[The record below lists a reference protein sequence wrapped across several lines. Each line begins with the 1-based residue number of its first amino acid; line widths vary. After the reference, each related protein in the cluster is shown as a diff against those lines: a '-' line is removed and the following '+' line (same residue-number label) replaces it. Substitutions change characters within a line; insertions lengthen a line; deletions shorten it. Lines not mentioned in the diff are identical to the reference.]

1 MQGQIKTAMI
11 RRMAKLI
18 INADDLGAGNETD
31 RAIFET
37 FDSGVVTSASL
48 LVNGPSACS
57 AAASALER
65 NLPVGL
71 HINLSEGRPLNGPI
85 DGLTEADGSF
95 AGKQKT
101 RLKLLTQT
109 FDHPALRREIQA
121 QVQVAFD
128 WGLKPDHL
136 DSHQHVFLFPGIT
149 EAIIATARQFEIN
162 ALRLPLPHLL
172 GQTPEPTLQQDLALY
187 QRLAPD
193 AAEKIYT
200 TGLYCPQGL
209 FGLDCLNNLTRSLL
223 AELLGAIPPEGCW
236 ELMVHPGHPDPDNP
250 FSGPKR
256 ELEWRALTDDK
267 ISDLIRELNIELI
280 SFGGL
285 PCAS

>member
-1 MQGQIKTAMI
+1 MI

-18 INADDLGAGNETD
+18 INADDLGTGNATD

-48 LVNGPSACS
+48 LVNGRSACR
-57 AAASALER
+57 AATSALER
-65 NLPVGL
+65 NLPVGV
-71 HINLSEGRPLNGPI
+71 HINLSEGNPLSGPI

-95 AGKQKT
+95 AGKHKT
-101 RLKLLTQT
+101 RRKLHALTL
-109 FDHPALRREIQA
+109 DHFALRREIQA
-121 QVQVAFD
+121 QIQVVFD

-136 DSHQHVFLFPGIT
+136 DSHQHVFLFPGVT
-149 EAIIATARQFEIN
+149 EAIIAVARQFEIN
-162 ALRLPLPHLL
+162 ALRLPLPYLL
-172 GQTPEPTLQQDLALY
+172 GRSPEPDLQQELDLY
-187 QRLAPD
+187 QNLAPV
-193 AAEKIYT
+193 AAEKFRAA
-200 TGLYCPQGL
+200 GLCSPQGL
-209 FGLDCLNNLTRSLL
+209 FGLDCLNNLNRNLL
-223 AELLGAIPPEGCW
+223 AELLGAVPSEGCW
-236 ELMVHPGHPDPDNP
+236 ELMVHPGHLDPDNP

-256 ELEWRALTDDK
+256 ELEWQVLTDGK